1 VYVFEGVWIALQQVW
16 AHKLKSAFT
25 LVGVTIG
32 ITFLIAVITVV
43 EGMNR
48 YVQDDF
54 AGSLFGVNTF
64 TVVRR
69 SRISTGSET
78 EERRRRQARNP
89 HLTLRDV
96 EVVRAAVP
104 DAWRFAYNDDR
115 GFDEVTYK
123 DRRRRNIRLIGGS
136 DGYETLQG
144 WKIEDGRGLTP
155 LDERRSLKVAV
166 IGADIAEK
174 LFTDVSPVGKQIRL
188 GAHRFD
194 VVGVWERQGGLL
206 GVIRDASVLVPF
218 SVYRQTF
225 ARNPSYVGEISVK
238 MHSLEEMAAAQIAVE
253 GAMRTD
259 RELRPGEENNFWIQT
274 SSELLDTWEKISR
287 ILFAAVPGLV
297 SISLVV
303 GGIVI
308 MNIMLLSVAGRIREI
323 GIRKAVGARRRD
335 ILIQFL
341 AESSTLSI
349 IGAGIGI
356 LLGIGIAMVV
366 ERFTVM
372 PASVPP
378 WAIAAG
384 LALGLIVGVGS
395 GLYPA
400 YRAAKQDPIVA
411 LRSE

>member
-1 VYVFEGVWIALQQVW
+1 MYILEGIWIALQQVW

-25 LVGVTIG
+25 LIGVIIG

-69 SRISTGSET
+69 SQITTGAET

-89 HLTLRDV
+89 DLTLHDV
-96 EVVRAAVP
+96 EVVRDAVP
-104 DAWRFAYNDDR
+104 GAWRLAYSSDR
-115 GFDEVTYK
+115 GFDEVNYK
-123 DRRRRNIRLIGGS
+123 DRHRRNVRLIGAS
-136 DGYETLQG
+136 DGYEALQG
-144 WKIEDGRGLTP
+144 WEVENGRGLTP
-155 LDERRSLKVAV
+155 LDERRGLKVVV
-166 IGADIAEK
+166 IGAEIAEK
-174 LFTDVSPVGKQIRL
+174 LFPDVDPVGKLIRI
-188 GAHRFD
+188 GAQRFT
-194 VVGVWERQGGLL
+194 VVGVWESQGGLL
-206 GVIRDASVLVPF
+206 GNIRDASILMPF
-218 SVYRQTF
+218 SVYRQTY
-225 ARNPSYVGEISVK
+225 ARNPSHIDQISVK
-238 MHSLEEMAAAQIAVE
+238 MHSLEELEAAQIAVE

-259 RELRPGEENNFWIQT
+259 RGLRPGEENNFWIQT
-274 SSELLDTWEKISR
+274 SSELLDTWDKIVK
-287 ILFAAVPGLV
+287 ILFAAIPGLV

-323 GIRKAVGARRRD
+323 GVRKAVGARRRD

-349 IGAGIGI
+349 VGAAVGI
-356 LLGIGIAMVV
+356 LFGIGIAKVV
-366 ERFTVM
+366 EAFTPM

-378 WAIAAG
+378 WGIAAA
-384 LALGLIVGVGS
+384 LMLGLIVGVGS

-411 LRSE
+411 LRSD

>member
-1 VYVFEGVWIALQQVW
+1 MFVLEGIWIALQQVW

-25 LVGVTIG
+25 LIGVIIG

-54 AGSLFGVNTF
+54 AGSLFGINTF

-78 EERRRRQARNP
+78 EERRREQARNP
-89 HLTLRDV
+89 DLTLHDV
-96 EVVRAAVP
+96 EVVRRAVP
-104 DAWRFAYNDDR
+104 DAWRLAYSSDR
-115 GFDEVTYK
+115 GFDEVSYK
-123 DRRRRNIRLIGGS
+123 DRRRRNIRLIGAS
-136 DGYETLQG
+136 EGYETLQG
-144 WKIEDGRGLTP
+144 WEVSRGRGLTP
-155 LDERRSLKVAV
+155 LDERRGLKVAV
-166 IGADIAEK
+166 IGAEIEEK
-174 LFTDVSPVGKQIRL
+174 LFPGLDPIGKEIRI
-188 GAHRFD
+188 GSQRFE
-194 VVGVWERQGGLL
+194 VVGVWDKQGGLF
-206 GVIRDASVLVPF
+206 GNIRDASILLPF

-225 ARNPSYVGEISVK
+225 ARNPSEVDQISVK
-238 MHSLEEMAAAQIAVE
+238 MRSLEEMNAAQVAVE
-253 GAMRTD
+253 GALRSD
-259 RELRPGEENNFWIQT
+259 RGLRPGEENSFWIET
-274 SSELLDTWEKISR
+274 SSELLDTWDKIVKV
-287 ILFAAVPGLV
+287 LFAAIPGLV

-308 MNIMLLSVAGRIREI
+308 MNIMLLSVAGRVREI

-349 IGAGIGI
+349 VGASVGI
-356 LLGIGIAMVV
+356 LLGIAIGKGV
-366 ERFTVM
+366 EAFTPM

-378 WAIAAG
+378 WGIA
-384 LALGLIVGVGS
+384 LALTLGVLVGVGS

>member
-1 VYVFEGVWIALQQVW
+1 MYVLEGIWIALQQVW

-25 LVGVTIG
+25 LIGVIIG

-48 YVQDDF
+48 YVQEDF
-54 AGSLFGVNTF
+54 AGSLFGINTF

-69 SRISTGSET
+69 SQITTGAET
-78 EERRRRQARNP
+78 AERRRRQARNP
-89 HLTLRDV
+89 DLTMHDV
-96 EVVRAAVP
+96 EVIAAAVP
-104 DAWRFAYNDDR
+104 DVWRMAYNSDR
-115 GFDEVTYK
+115 GFDQVSYK
-123 DRRRRNIRLIGGS
+123 DRSRRNIRLIGAS
-136 DGYETLQG
+136 EGYEALQG
-144 WKIEDGRGLTP
+144 WEAESGRGLTP
-155 LDERRSLKVAV
+155 LDERRGLKVVV
-166 IGADIAEK
+166 IGGEIADK
-174 LFTDVSPVGKQIRL
+174 LFPDVDPVGKEIRI
-188 GAHRFD
+188 GSQRFE
-194 VVGVWERQGGLL
+194 VVGVWERQGGLF
-206 GVIRDASVLVPF
+206 GNIRDASILMPF

-225 ARNPSYVGEISVK
+225 ARNPSQVDQISVK
-238 MHSLEEMAAAQIAVE
+238 MRSLEEMEAAQVAVE
-253 GAMRTD
+253 GALRAD
-259 RELRPGEENNFWIQT
+259 RGLRPGEENNFWIQT
-274 SSELLDTWEKISR
+274 SNELLDTWDKIVR
-287 ILFAAVPGLV
+287 VLFAAIPGLV

-349 IGAGIGI
+349 VGAAIGI
-356 LLGIGIAMVV
+356 LLGIGIGKGV
-366 ERFTVM
+366 EFFTPM

-378 WAIAAG
+378 WGIAAA
-384 LALGLIVGVGS
+384 LTLGLLVGVGS